1 VTWARSTEFFQM
13 RVLFAECY
21 VRKVAARLAERVP
34 IAERARLAGSGV
46 LL

>member
-1 VTWARSTEFFQM
+1 M
-13 RVLFAECY
+13 RMLFAESY
-21 VRKVAARLAERVP
+21 LRKVTARLAERVP